1 MTIIGFDV
9 SKNELVAVAIT
20 KRGRTIASYVVP
32 NEKEAIDA
40 FLDEQIETH
49 PHLTTGSEATGEY
62 HNVLARSCIG
72 KGLPFFLLN
81 PIVTKQFTRA
91 TVRKKKTD
99 LSDAEVI
106 AKCILQG
113 EGERLLPS
121 AFGSA
126 KPILRTASRLA
137 EMAVMVSHMEKRF
150 VEHFE
155 GESDVQKELASLH
168 ATIKKSIVRLRDI
181 GAERIP
187 AKDAELLASIPG
199 IGKGI
204 SAILVSEIENVE
216 RFEAPRS
223 LIAYAGLDPKVRQS
237 GATLKR
243 NTKLTKRGSPYLR
256 RAAYFAASVAQRHDP
271 ELKQYYLKKRAE
283 GKRYKEA
290 TVANARHILNRVY
303 AVWRRGTPYVKNLHH
318 A

>member
-137 EMAVMVSHMEKRF
+137 EMAVSWYPIWK
-150 VEHFE
+150 
-155 GESDVQKELASLH
+155 SDLLSISRGNPTCRRSLH
-168 ATIKKSIVRLRDI
+168 RST
-181 GAERIP
+181 
-187 AKDAELLASIPG
+187 
-199 IGKGI
+199 
-204 SAILVSEIENVE
+204 
-216 RFEAPRS
+216 PRS
-223 LIAYAGLDPKVRQS
+223 RK
-237 GATLKR
+237 
-243 NTKLTKRGSPYLR
+243 
-256 RAAYFAASVAQRHDP
+256 ASSA
-271 ELKQYYLKKRAE
+271 
-283 GKRYKEA
+283 
-290 TVANARHILNRVY
+290 
-303 AVWRRGTPYVKNLHH
+303 
-318 A
+318 